1 MNIRR
6 ILPNTVTGQLTLLI
20 VATLVVAQL
29 VNLLILIG
37 ENRLRAKATMVNY
50 SIRQSISVLQTLPS
64 LSEVNIPYRHHRPR
78 QAAGAFTITRFNQVT
93 RELRKESLIS
103 YENMLRQE
111 LDSQGIKYVSI
122 DMALQPNL
130 AGAKFSKNRI
140 RDFSTRPPPNFES
153 KRNGSQKR
161 NKRRG
166 IEKKAELDHV
176 LISIEIEAG
185 IWFNA
190 SLPIT
195 PVETL
200 TPKILLSTVL
210 LILITLLS
218 VTWFMR
224 RITRPLSDFA
234 HAAEQFGRGN
244 EPLHLDEKGPQ
255 DIRSAATAFNRMQRR
270 LSRLLET
277 QRIMLRAVGHDLK
290 TPLTSLR
297 IRAER
302 ISEQHQRDK
311 FITTIDEMTLMTQD
325 ILDWAKNASGLEE
338 TAAVDMKALLTS
350 IADDFADQ
358 GSEVTIDE
366 MDNIVLKIRR
376 IGLKRSITNIVS
388 NAVKYAG
395 DAHISIEQDPTAFK
409 IHVDD
414 TGKGIPVD
422 KFFEARKPFTRLE
435 SSRNKKT
442 GGSGL
447 GLSIAESII
456 QSDGGKLI
464 FKHLEPSG
472 FRVTIVLPI

>member
-1 MNIRR
+1 MKFRT
-6 ILPNTVTGQLTLLI
+6 ILPNTITGQLTLLI
-20 VATLVVAQL
+20 VATLVIAQL
-29 VNLLILIG
+29 VNLLILVG
-37 ENRLRAKATMVNY
+37 ENRLRAKTTMVNY
-50 SIRQSISVLQTLPS
+50 SIQQSISVLQTLPS
-64 LSEVNIPYRHHRPR
+64 LSKLNIPYRHHRPR
-78 QAAGAFTITRFNQVT
+78 QAAGAFAVTRFNQIT
-93 RELRKESLIS
+93 RELRKESLSS
-103 YENMLRQE
+103 YEKLLRQE
-111 LDSQGIKYVSI
+111 LDSQNIRYVSI

-130 AGAKFSKNRI
+130 AGTTFSKNRL
-140 RDFSTRPPPNFES
+140 DEFSTRPPPSFES
-153 KRNGSQKR
+153 KRNGPNRR
-161 NKRRG
+161 NKKRG
-166 IEKKAELDHV
+166 LEKKAELDHI
-176 LISIEIEAG
+176 LISIELEPMV
-185 IWFNA
+185 WFNA

-200 TPKILLSTVL
+200 TPKILLSTL
-210 LILITLLS
+210 SLILITLLS

-234 HAAEQFGRGN
+234 YASEQFGRGN
-244 EPLHLDEKGPQ
+244 EPLQLDENGPN

-302 ISEQHQRDK
+302 IADQHQRDK
-311 FITTIDEMTLMTQD
+311 FIATIDEMTLMTQD

-350 IADDFADQ
+350 IADDFSDQ
-358 GSEVTIDE
+358 GSKVTIDE
-366 MDNIVLKIRR
+366 MDNVVLRIRR

-395 DAHISIEQDPTAFK
+395 DAHISIEQGTTEFE

-414 TGKGIPVD
+414 SGKGIPVD
-422 KFFEARKPFTRLE
+422 KFSEARKPFTRLE

-464 FKHLEPSG
+464 FKHLEPTG
-472 FRVTIVLPI
+472 FRVTIALPI